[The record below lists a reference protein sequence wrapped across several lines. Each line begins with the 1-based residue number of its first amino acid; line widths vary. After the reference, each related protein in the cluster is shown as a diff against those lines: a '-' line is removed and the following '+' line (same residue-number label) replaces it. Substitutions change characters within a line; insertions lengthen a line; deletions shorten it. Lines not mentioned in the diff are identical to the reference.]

1 MNDVEE
7 PERDEAAYWRAMYE
21 AAMAA
26 AKAGIQARKAA
37 S

>member
-1 MNDVEE
+1 MSEIEE
-7 PERDEAAYWRAMYE
+7 PERDEVAYWRAMYE